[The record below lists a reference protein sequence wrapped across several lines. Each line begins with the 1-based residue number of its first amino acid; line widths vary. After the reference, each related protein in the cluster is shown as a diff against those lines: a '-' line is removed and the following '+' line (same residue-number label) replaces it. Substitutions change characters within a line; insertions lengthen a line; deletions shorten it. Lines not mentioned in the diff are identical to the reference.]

1 VTPLAGGYAIEV
13 EGLHKRFKRPKTW
26 RRILEAAPRKVALDG
41 IDLRVRKGEIF
52 GLLGPNGAGK
62 TTLIKI
68 LCGLVLPDRGR
79 VFVNGLDVGRNSLQ
93 VRRTVGVVYGDE
105 RSFFMRLSVRE
116 NLRFYSRLYR
126 IPPRVADRRIAE
138 VLDVVGLEDAG
149 DLRMHYLSSGMKQR
163 AAIARGLIHDPE
175 VLFMDEPTR
184 SLDPLGAED
193 LHMLI
198 RERVAAQG
206 RTVLLAT
213 HLMNEAEALCD
224 RITLIDRGR
233 TVHTGTVA
241 DFRDLIRQEVVYRLV
256 IIGGRPGWQR
266 GLHALPG
273 VLKALIDG
281 NDESAHQIE
290 LSLDRTT
297 SALPVAIRYLVEHD
311 ADILSCT
318 REEMRL
324 EDVFRAV
331 VRQRRAVLVGALS

>member
-1 VTPLAGGYAIEV
+1 LSALTGAYAIEV
-13 EGLHKRFKRPKTW
+13 EGLHKRFKRPRTW
-26 RRILEAAPRKVALDG
+26 RRMLQPAPRKVALDG
-41 IDLRVRKGEIF
+41 IDLHVRRGEIF

-79 VFVNGLDVGRNSLQ
+79 VFVNGLDVGRNSLK
-93 VRRTVGVVYGDE
+93 VRQAVGVVYGDE

-126 IPPRVADRRIAE
+126 IPPRVADRRIDE
-138 VLDVVGLEDAG
+138 VLDVVGLGDAA

-193 LHMLI
+193 LHILI
-198 RERVAAQG
+198 RERVAAEG

-213 HLMNEAEALCD
+213 HLMNEAEALCN

-241 DFRDLIRQEVVYRLV
+241 DFRDLIRQEVVYRLI

-266 GLHALPG
+266 GLPLLPG
-273 VLKALIDG
+273 VLKAGIEGDH
-281 NDESAHQIE
+281 ESAHQIE
-290 LSLDRTT
+290 LALDRRAE
-297 SALPVAIRYLVEHD
+297 ALPTAIRYLVEHD

-324 EDVFRAV
+324 EEVFRAV
-331 VRQRRAVLVGALS
+331 VRQRRAVLVEALQ

>member
-1 VTPLAGGYAIEV
+1 LKASSSAYAVEV
-13 EGLHKRFKRPKTW
+13 EGLTKRFKRPRTW
-26 RRILEAAPRKVALDG
+26 SHMLRNPPLKVALSG
-41 IDLRVRKGEIF
+41 IDLQVHRGEIF

-79 VFVNGLDVGRNSLQ
+79 ALVNGIDVGRNSLD
-93 VRRTVGVVYGDE
+93 VRRSVGVVYGDE

-126 IPPRVADRRIAE
+126 MQPRVAARRIDE
-138 VLDVVGLEDAG
+138 LLGLVDLEDAA

-193 LHMLI
+193 LHVLI
-198 RERVAAQG
+198 RDRVAAGG
-206 RTVLLAT
+206 RTVMLAT
-213 HLMNEAEALCD
+213 HLMNEAEALCN
-224 RITLIDRGR
+224 RITLIDRGH
-233 TVHTGTVA
+233 TVHTGTVE
-241 DFRDLIRQEVVYRLV
+241 DFRALIRQEVVYRLV
-256 IIGGRPGWQR
+256 FTGGRPGWER

-273 VLKALIDG
+273 VVKATIDSEE
-281 NDESAHQIE
+281 DAAHSIE
-290 LSLDRTT
+290 LVLDRRTT
-297 SALPVAIRYLVEHD
+297 ALPTAIRYLVEQSG
-311 ADILSCT
+311 DILSCN

-324 EDVFRAV
+324 EEIFRAV
-331 VRQRRAVLVGALS
+331 VRQRRATLVEAAQ